1 MNHPIPKAKAK
12 AITLFWSFRSPYS
25 YLVMPRLLSI
35 AAQHGLNI
43 DLRVVHPNI
52 LRNPNYFKTMN
63 PLARP
68 YFMRDTQ
75 RTAEFLGMPFRRPVP
90 DPIVQDPIT
99 LEASQDQPM
108 ARWLGRLGVA
118 ANEAGHGVA
127 FCWEVA
133 QLLWNGTVD
142 HWDEG
147 DHLALACQ
155 RAGLSWSTLTEA
167 VKERPDF
174 YEAILQSNADALT
187 AAGHWGV
194 PTLVYD
200 GEVFFGQDRLNVL
213 DWYIKQSTR

>member
-1 MNHPIPKAKAK
+1 MNHPIPKAK

-108 ARWLGRLGVA
+108 ARWLGRLALPQTKPDTALRFVGRSLSC
-118 ANEAGHGVA
+118 
-127 FCWEVA
+127 F
-133 QLLWNGTVD
+133 GTVPLTTGMK
-142 HWDEG
+142 ETTSRS
-147 DHLALACQ
+147 LASALAC
-155 RAGLSWSTLTEA
+155 L
-167 VKERPDF
+167 
-174 YEAILQSNADALT
+174 
-187 AAGHWGV
+187 
-194 PTLVYD
+194 
-200 GEVFFGQDRLNVL
+200 GQH
-213 DWYIKQSTR
+213 